1 MQIVRSNSNERSRI
15 KSLRRKRCCCFWN
28 RLVRLNDSQPYT
40 CEKMIPP
47 KRRVRGRGF
56 GDDDR
61 PASRGK
67 RFKNQEKGKRPK
79 KKSK

>member
-1 MQIVRSNSNERSRI
+1 M
-15 KSLRRKRCCCFWN
+15 
-28 RLVRLNDSQPYT
+28 RLNDSQPYT